1 MTNNNNQERIF
12 DVFWEGPFDADDLD
26 EDDVNSVIYMI
37 CGTHGLYG
45 RNVPLYI
52 GKTGTGSGKDQR
64 TVKKRIA
71 EHKSSWINDEPDPV
85 KIYTASIR
93 AFESWAVNSR
103 IEKYPVPDD
112 ASIIDD
118 VEALLIYAHQPVYN
132 QRSKLSPND
141 KSATLRLFNTGRRSS
156 LYPEVSGKYYVEL

>member
-1 MTNNNNQERIF
+1 MTNNNIKERIF
-12 DVFWEGPFDADDLD
+12 DVFWEGPFDDDNLD
-26 EDDVNSVIYMI
+26 DDANCVIYMI

-71 EHKSSWINDEPDPV
+71 EHKASWINSEPDPV
-85 KIYTASIR
+85 KIYTASISE
-93 AFESWAVNSR
+93 FKSWDFNSKKK
-103 IEKYPVPDD
+103 EYSPPDD
-112 ASIIDD
+112 VSIIDA
-118 VEALLIYAHQPVYN
+118 VEALLIYSHQPVYN

-141 KSATLRLFNTGRRSS
+141 ASATLRLFNTGRRSS
-156 LYPEVSGKYYVEL
+156 LYPEVSGKYYVEQ